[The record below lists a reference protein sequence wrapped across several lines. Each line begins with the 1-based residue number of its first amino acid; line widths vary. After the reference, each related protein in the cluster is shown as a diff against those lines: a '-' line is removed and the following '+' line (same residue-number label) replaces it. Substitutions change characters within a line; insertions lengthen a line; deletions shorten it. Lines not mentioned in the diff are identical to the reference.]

1 MMKYVILALLFFVL
15 SPGVLLTLPPI
26 GKKWYMT
33 GQTSTTA
40 AIVHAIV
47 FAVVLYALS
56 YFGVFEGF
64 EGSMDSTFDFNARN
78 NDGTD
83 SSTMGGQVT
92 VKPRKQDS
100 DLEEVA
106 AAQKNLQRQQLEN
119 QVDSGMTGEM
129 LRVEEKFRN
138 GMR

>member
-1 MMKYVILALLFFVL
+1 MKYVILALLFFVL

-56 YFGVFEGF
+56 CFSRAEVEEMITHFVYISPF
-64 EGSMDSTFDFNARN
+64 
-78 NDGTD
+78 
-83 SSTMGGQVT
+83 SST
-92 VKPRKQDS
+92 P
-100 DLEEVA
+100 
-106 AAQKNLQRQQLEN
+106 
-119 QVDSGMTGEM
+119 
-129 LRVEEKFRN
+129 LRI
-138 GMR
+138 